1 MKKAEITI
9 GKVYAVKVSGK
20 IAPVKV
26 KNESPYGG
34 WDCENMQT
42 KRDVRVRGAA
52 RFREEL
58 HLMPGGRYAT
68 NLTPP
73 KPTERVVGKKYGDL
87 MHGERYE
94 SDRVVDARD

>member
-1 MKKAEITI
+1 MKKAQIEI

-26 KNESPYGG
+26 VGVSAYGG

-42 KRDVRVRGAA
+42 KREVRVRGAA
-52 RFREEL
+52 RFREQL

-68 NLTPP
+68 
-73 KPTERVVGKKYGDL
+73 K
-87 MHGERYE
+87 
-94 SDRVVDARD
+94 